1 MKIKK
6 QQSGRKYWKVIYLI
20 RRLVYPEYM
29 ENFYNSTTKSHI
41 ILFNEERIRINGFPK
56 KTYKWPR
63 SYEKMVTPFS
73 SVQSS
78 SVAQ

>member
-1 MKIKK
+1 
-6 QQSGRKYWKVIYLI
+6 
-20 RRLVYPEYM
+20 M

-41 ILFNEERIRINGFPK
+41 ILFNEERIRINGLPK